1 MKAIL
6 WLCLL
11 LISLTARAD
20 LQPAS
25 SVMLPAMMPAPHI
38 EPWPQPTLRVAVPA
52 QNSAPWAMRIGDR
65 IWGIDADYLSALS
78 QLTGTHFS
86 LQSYADRAQQ
96 LAALERGDVDFVL
109 SNEHAL
115 LPENILVS
123 DSWVNSPIRIYR
135 NRDNQRAVMFN
146 SENAQLTIAEATLAQ
161 LPDAFVQNHRWHSL
175 PGDLQALYALLNQQ
189 SDYLVADETSAGFLL
204 NQLQQG
210 QIYQITADPGAG
222 ELSLRALARDPTL
235 IHWLNT
241 QLRLLPAEFSNRVQ
255 QRWSPPLLRYQDTQ
269 TLMLSAAEKQWLAA
283 QSEIPYAAE
292 VDNAPW
298 SYRDGNGN
306 ARGFGI
312 DLLGKLF

>member
-123 DSWVNSPIRIYR
+123 DSWVNSPH
-135 NRDNQRAVMFN
+135 
-146 SENAQLTIAEATLAQ
+146 
-161 LPDAFVQNHRWHSL
+161 LP
-175 PGDLQALYALLNQQ
+175 Q
-189 SDYLVADETSAGFLL
+189 S
-204 NQLQQG
+204 
-210 QIYQITADPGAG
+210 
-222 ELSLRALARDPTL
+222 
-235 IHWLNT
+235 
-241 QLRLLPAEFSNRVQ
+241 
-255 QRWSPPLLRYQDTQ
+255 
-269 TLMLSAAEKQWLAA
+269 
-283 QSEIPYAAE
+283 
-292 VDNAPW
+292 
-298 SYRDGNGN
+298 
-306 ARGFGI
+306 
-312 DLLGKLF
+312 